1 MFIFYKIRKVE
12 IPNMWCFITIHFFQ
26 TKQII
31 QWASSFKAK
40 VSCTNYFIA
49 HNDDLG
55 KNFNH
60 WGWSH
65 NNCNKNIEGWKKSL
79 QLKIKFNLWFH
90 MNKMMNNYDHT
101 STTTK
106 FNSSQSASIFWWL
119 YLEKLNKNSI
129 AIHKF
134 LHKRKSFFFNIILNV
149 LTLCWTTIWFSYP
162 SECLWLSCIHKCYH
176 RGRLS

>member
-1 MFIFYKIRKVE
+1 
-12 IPNMWCFITIHFFQ
+12 
-26 TKQII
+26 
-31 QWASSFKAK
+31 
-40 VSCTNYFIA
+40 
-49 HNDDLG
+49 
-55 KNFNH
+55 
-60 WGWSH
+60 
-65 NNCNKNIEGWKKSL
+65 
-79 QLKIKFNLWFH
+79 
-90 MNKMMNNYDHT
+90 MNKMMNNFDHT

-119 YLEKLNKNSI
+119 YLEKLNINSI

-134 LHKRKSFFFNIILNV
+134 LHKRFFFFFNIILNV